1 MTDALHPTPPTPPTP
16 PTLDELLARLPD
28 IRAAPRDEGRLHMIV
43 RRPAAG
49 EREILE
55 EGTLDLREGLVGDDW
70 LSRGSK
76 RTPDGSAHPDMQIAI
91 MGARAIA
98 AVAAAGGRSPDDLGR
113 DLWPLAGDQLFLDMD
128 LTPENLPP
136 GTRLSLGT
144 ATLQITDCP
153 HNGCKK
159 FQSRFGEGAI
169 AFLASPEGKSL
180 RLRGLYARVVASGTI
195 RPGDIARKLVTP

>member
-1 MTDALHPTPPTPPTP
+1 MNHPLH
-16 PTLDELLARLPD
+16 PTLDELRASLPD
-28 IRAAPRDEGRLHMIV
+28 ILAAPRDEGRLHMIV
-43 RRPAAG
+43 RRPSAG

-55 EGTLDLREGLVGDDW
+55 EGALDLREGLVGDDW
-70 LSRGSK
+70 LARGSK

-91 MGARAIA
+91 MGARAISVIA
-98 AVAAAGGRSPDDLGR
+98 RTR
-113 DLWPLAGDQLFLDMD
+113 DLWTLAGDQLFLDMD

-144 ATLQITDCP
+144 AALQITDCP
-153 HNGCKK
+153 HHGCKK
-159 FQSRFGEGAI
+159 FQARFGEGAM

-180 RLRGLYARVVASGTI
+180 RLRGLYAKVVAPGAI